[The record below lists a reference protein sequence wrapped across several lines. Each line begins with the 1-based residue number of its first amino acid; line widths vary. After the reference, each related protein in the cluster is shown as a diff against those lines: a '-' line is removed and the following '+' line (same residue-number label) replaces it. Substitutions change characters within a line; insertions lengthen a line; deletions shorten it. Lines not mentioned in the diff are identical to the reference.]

1 MTKCS
6 VSQIINFEINKKVGN
21 SAGRET
27 LFLLRQGIIWQ
38 QQRKAFKNMP
48 KITKPPLFDPI
59 ISLSG
64 IYPKE
69 IRAVY
74 NKIPALNNHL
84 YNF

>member
-1 MTKCS
+1 
-6 VSQIINFEINKKVGN
+6 
-21 SAGRET
+21 
-27 LFLLRQGIIWQ
+27 
-38 QQRKAFKNMP
+38 MP

-74 NKIPALNNHL
+74 NKISALNNHL